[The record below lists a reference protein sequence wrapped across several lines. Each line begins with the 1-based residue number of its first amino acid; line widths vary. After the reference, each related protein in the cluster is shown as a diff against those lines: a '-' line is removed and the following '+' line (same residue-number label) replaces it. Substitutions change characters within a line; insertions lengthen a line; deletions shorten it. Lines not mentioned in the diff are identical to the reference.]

1 MQMNPFNE
9 KISMIGLGRLGAP
22 IAACLAAKGFR
33 VTGVD
38 RDADR
43 VAALNDGRP
52 PVYETG
58 LDEMIAQTNG
68 RLNATTDTLA
78 AVRDTDIT
86 FVLVP
91 TPSESDGGF
100 TLQYVLSACK
110 EIGEA
115 LANKQAYHLI
125 VLVSTVM
132 PGATGGPVR
141 DTLEKT
147 SGRIC
152 GEDFGLCYSP
162 EFVAL
167 GSVIHDY
174 LNPDF
179 ILIGESDPHSGELLA
194 SIYDRVCQTN
204 PPNSRMNFA
213 NAELAKIAVNSY
225 VTTKITFANTLAGI
239 CQHLPGAD
247 VDRVTGALGLDS
259 RIGRKY
265 LTGGVGYGGPCFP
278 RDNRALASVARSVGA
293 SAELAES
300 VDHVNRRQ
308 VDRLANLVKQNTE
321 PNDTV
326 AVLGLA
332 YKPHSDVVEQSQGL
346 QLAESLASNG
356 IDLIAYDPAAMQN
369 AQRVSQ
375 NGVRFADSLRACID
389 TADAAVV
396 MTPWPEFTR
405 LTGTEFCGSG
415 RLRVVIDPWRALD
428 AKQLSDRVRYVAGG
442 VGPIDDRQRL
452 TATVCC
458 NERKITTP
466 TNK

>member
-1 MQMNPFNE
+1 MNPFDE

-43 VAALNDGRP
+43 VAAVNEGRT

-58 LDEMIAQTNG
+58 LDEMLTRTQG
-68 RLNATTDTLA
+68 RLSATTDTRA

-91 TPSESDGGF
+91 TPSEPDGRF
-100 TLQYVLSACK
+100 TLKYVLGACE
-110 EIGEA
+110 EIGAA
-115 LANKQAYHLI
+115 LANKNTYHLV

-141 DTLEKT
+141 EALEKT
-147 SGRIC
+147 SHKVC
-152 GEDFGLCYSP
+152 GKDFGLCYSP

-167 GSVIHDY
+167 GSVIRDY

-179 ILIGESDPHSGELLA
+179 ILIGESDPRSGKLLA
-194 SIYDRVCQTN
+194 SIYSRICQTN
-204 PPNSRMNFA
+204 PPNSRMNFT

-239 CQHLPGAD
+239 CQNLPGAD
-247 VDRVTGALGLDS
+247 VDQVTDALGLDS

-278 RDNRALASVARSVGA
+278 RDNQALASVARSVGA

-300 VDHVNRRQ
+300 VDHVNRHQ
-308 VDRLANLVKQNTE
+308 VDRLTKLVKENTE
-321 PNDTV
+321 PNNTV
-326 AVLGLA
+326 AILGLA

-346 QLAESLASNG
+346 LLAEALAG
-356 IDLIAYDPAAMQN
+356 DGVDLIAYDPAATQN
-369 AQRVSQ
+369 ARIAARH
-375 NGVRFADSLRACID
+375 GVRFAENLQACLD
-389 TADAAVV
+389 TADVTVV

-405 LTGTEFCGSG
+405 LTDADLLRSG
-415 RLRVVIDPWRALD
+415 RLRVVIDPWRGLNAD
-428 AKQLSDRVRYVAGG
+428 QLGDHIRYIAGG
-442 VGPIDDRQRL
+442 VGPSDERQHL
-452 TATVCC
+452 TATICHT
-458 NERKITTP
+458 KQGIATP